1 MVSKKIEDLSDKQF
15 DNNIN
20 KLTQFELV
28 KRQPLI
34 VFNRCSNCNSTNT
47 YYRVKGKTFI
57 CRKCGNVFKVVVK
70 PKIKK
75 VS

>member
-1 MVSKKIEDLSDKQF
+1 MKKQVNLVRPALSDTF
-15 DNNIN
+15 N
-20 KLTQFELV
+20 KAENFELV

-47 YYRVKGKTFI
+47 YYRVKGKNCL

-70 PKIKK
+70 PNRKK